1 MKFVR
6 GKRQFKQE
14 RMWGF
19 VLVHETL
26 AGVKTFGLILG
37 RHVWGFQWP
46 ITKKRSSGAFVS
58 TSRASSKNTDS
69 KSSNG

>member
-37 RHVWGFQWP
+37 RHIWGFQWL
-46 ITKKRSSGAFVS
+46 ITKKKKKSSSAFVS
-58 TSRASSKNTDS
+58 TSRGSSQNTGS
-69 KSSNG
+69 K